1 MGQAIKNWM
10 VVIPVGKIYLIEI
23 ININQIQ
30 LILIIMFIQITQS
43 A

>member
-10 VVIPVGKIYLIEI
+10 VVIPVEKIYLIEI

-43 A
+43 V